1 MTDDFLFTIAEIA
14 VALIGFSGVVA
25 VLGHRGK
32 GSWQPAER
40 VRLLALTEPSIIALT
55 GALLPATLQLA
66 LLGDEIVWRVSN
78 LIVLLLHLLSFGAY
92 IRRSR
97 NTKTRL
103 SQKLMASLAV
113 VVFLGLASSALNI
126 IQYHEFTFTLGL
138 LLGIA
143 VAVFNFSLLLFH
155 VHSDE
160 VDAA

>member
-1 MTDDFLFTIAEIA
+1 MTDDYLFTIAEIA

-40 VRLLALTEPSIIALT
+40 VRLLALTEPSMIALT
-55 GALLPATLQLA
+55 GALLPATLQL
-66 LLGDEIVWRVSN
+66 LLSGDETIWRVSN
-78 LIVLLLHLLSFGAY
+78 LVVLVLHLIAFGAY
-92 IRRSR
+92 IKRSR
-97 NTKTRL
+97 NTKTLL

-113 VVFLGLASSALNI
+113 LVFLGLGASTLNLWP
-126 IQYHEFTFTLGL
+126 YHEFTFALGL

-155 VHSDE
+155 VHSDN
-160 VDAA
+160 VDAV